1 MILFTCTGE
10 HCSIDTLAGT
20 GDIIYYQRLGLLE
33 HEHNVSGNRAA
44 KFFLAGK

>member
-20 GDIIYYQRLGLLE
+20 GDIYYQRLGLLE
-33 HEHNVSGNRAA
+33 HEHNVSGHRAA